1 MTPDMRRRKCIGV
14 LGTALGTTLVWP
26 LLVRAQ
32 SAERVRRIG
41 VLIYGDEDSRGSQAQ
56 AAGLRQGLKDLG
68 WTEGRNVRIDVR
80 FDGDPG
86 RIRTHAEELVK
97 STPDVIVVRSVLA
110 ARALQQQTH
119 TIPIV
124 FAGVGDPVL
133 NGLVTSLAHPEG
145 NITGVTNLFYSI
157 GGKWLELLK
166 EASPQVTRVAII
178 FTPEIGTSEGW
189 FAAIEAAAAMLGV
202 TAARVPVRNA
212 AEIAHALGAFASEPN
227 GGLIVVPPGLVGAD
241 REALLAEVA
250 QRRLPAVY
258 DARSYTAEGGLMS
271 YGADSA
277 DMFRQ
282 SATHVDRI
290 LRGAKPGDL
299 PVQNPDKFELSI
311 NLKTAKAMGLDIP
324 EMLIARA
331 DEVIE

>member
-1 MTPDMRRRKCIGV
+1 MTPDMRRRKCIAV
-14 LGTALGTTLVWP
+14 LGTALGTMLARP

-56 AAGLRQGLKDLG
+56 AAGLRQGLKELG
-68 WTEGRNVRIDVR
+68 WTEGRNVRIDIR
-80 FDGDPG
+80 FDSDPS
-86 RIRTHAEELVK
+86 RIRMHAEELVK
-97 STPDVIVVRSVLA
+97 SAPDVIVVRSVLA

-124 FAGVGDPVL
+124 FAGVGDPIL
-133 NGLVTSLAHPEG
+133 NSLVTSLAHPEG
-145 NITGVTNLFYSI
+145 NITGVTNMFYSI

-166 EASPQVTRVAII
+166 EAAPRVARVAIVFI
-178 FTPEIGTSEGW
+178 PDIGTSEGW

-202 TAARVPVRNA
+202 AAVRIPLRNL
-212 AEIAHALGAFASEPN
+212 AEIEHVLGKFASEPN
-227 GGLIVVPPGLVGAD
+227 GGLIAVPPGLVGAD
-241 REALLAEVA
+241 REALLREAV
-250 QRRLPAVY
+250 RLRLPAVY
-258 DARSYTAEGGLMS
+258 DARSYTVEGGLMS

-282 SATHVDRI
+282 SSIHVDRI

-324 EMLIARA
+324 EMLLARA